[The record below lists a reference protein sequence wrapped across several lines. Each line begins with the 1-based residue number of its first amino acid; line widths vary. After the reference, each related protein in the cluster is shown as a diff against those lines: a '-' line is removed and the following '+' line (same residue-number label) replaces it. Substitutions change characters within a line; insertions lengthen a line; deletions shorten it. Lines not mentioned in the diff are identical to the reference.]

1 MSKRYHDDTS
11 SPYDGDDTDH
21 PLFSSREN
29 GMMNA
34 LELQW
39 LMPDSDNLDFLR
51 PRSPL
56 SLNPTDEHNHVSSQ
70 NEPEGEDGMLHEFDK
85 VDEYYSGINDDN
97 GIWSM
102 ISNQYSEFDC
112 AIDENAHVILQN
124 EPESEGEMLHEP
136 EDYDCRDTTPSIMAP
151 TDDKIRPYLRPTRKT
166 DFSDPI
172 NSTRHMSTHT
182 MEKTYVCETCD
193 KAFLAPNNLKI
204 HMRVHTGEKPY
215 VCKTC
220 GKSFSVSWNLTSHMR
235 THTGE
240 KPHVCEMC
248 GKAFTQYCHLVTHV
262 RTHTGEKPF
271 VCEECGK
278 AFADSCNL
286 TVHMRTHLKKKS
298 RVGGAYGNVLSNFG
312 KQEGKPHVCETCGK
326 AFHFPSDLVRH
337 VRTHNKP

>member
-215 VCKTC
+215 V
-220 GKSFSVSWNLTSHMR
+220 W
-235 THTGE
+235 
-240 KPHVCEMC
+240 
-248 GKAFTQYCHLVTHV
+248 
-262 RTHTGEKPF
+262 
-271 VCEECGK
+271 
-278 AFADSCNL
+278 
-286 TVHMRTHLKKKS
+286 THLKKKS